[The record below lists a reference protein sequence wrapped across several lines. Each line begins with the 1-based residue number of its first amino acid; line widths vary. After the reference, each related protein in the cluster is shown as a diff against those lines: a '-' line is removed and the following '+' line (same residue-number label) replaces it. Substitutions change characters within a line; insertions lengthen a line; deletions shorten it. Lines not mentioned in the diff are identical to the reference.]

1 MSSVCSFESSEEDAS
16 EDFDVLNTN
25 DQTSIS
31 SLELEDI
38 QEVINGVKKTIL
50 ETDVSSQARKDL
62 VHRLIRLRIKK
73 EDLENRKYFQVKLV
87 NDWVYNKCLIF
98 SCQENKNVLDTAW
111 SPVTRYLQLEESSSV
126 ENVEELCGT

>member
-62 VHRLIRLRIKK
+62 VHKLIRLRIKK
-73 EDLENRKYFQVKLV
+73 EDLENRKYFQVHLV
-87 NDWVYNKCLIF
+87 VLKDNYSIYLF
-98 SCQENKNVLDTAW
+98 SASWRTGMSWTLHG
-111 SPVTRYLQLEESSSV
+111 SL
-126 ENVEELCGT
+126 